1 MHLDLGS
8 CVVRDW
14 RAADAVALARH
25 ADNRAVW
32 RNLRDAFPHPYS
44 LADAELFL
52 GVVRGLDPC
61 TFFAVEVDG
70 EAAGGIGYTLQSD
83 VERFSAEIG
92 YWLGEAHWGRGIAT
106 AAVRAVTAHA
116 FREHGL
122 RRVFALPFAWNP
134 ASARVLEKAGY
145 TLEGRMRQSAFK
157 DGEMV
162 DQLLYAALRDEWPV
176 SDPGEAGRA
185 DGGRNRP

>member
-1 MHLDLGS
+1 VETALFVDLGS

-14 RAADAVALARH
+14 RPSDAEALARH
-25 ADNRAVW
+25 ANSRAVW

-52 GVVRGLDPC
+52 GVVGGLDPC

-83 VERFSAEIG
+83 VERLSAEIG
-92 YWLGEAHWGRGIAT
+92 YWLGERVRGRGIAT
-106 AAVRAVTAHA
+106 AAVRAVTGHA

-122 RRVFALPFAWNP
+122 RRVFALPFAWNA

-145 TLEGRMRQSAFK
+145 TLEGRMRQSAVK
-157 DGEMV
+157 DGQVV
-162 DQLLYAALRDEWPV
+162 DQLLYAVVRDDWAASGPE
-176 SDPGEAGRA
+176 G
-185 DGGRNRP
+185 